1 MTYKLI
7 VLALAGLLLTRHVYA
22 QTKVYSLQE
31 VWQKTLQQYPSLSS
45 RKYQIEQQELSK
57 ELVKKERLPEL
68 NFQGQQTYGSYNG
81 VAGSFFPL
89 SGIYN
94 TSGSNKYLDGQSK
107 TVSNL
112 NTSAV
117 AKWNFIQFGRIKA
130 NVNVADA
137 AIQLSRTA
145 LSREELRLQTSAAR
159 QYFDVLQSN
168 TLLSISKADVQ
179 RLEDLFELSKAQAD
193 AGLRPGADT
202 LLIKSN
208 YYQIKGVVNEQQ
220 ALLETAMLLLASLI
234 GEDANSFTIDT
245 SLYNINN
252 ADADLPSADS
262 INNHPYL
269 QYLKANVFY
278 ANASLE
284 AVKRLPYPSAGLLAG
299 AGIRG
304 SGINSAGAVNNSFI
318 EPWKNNAA
326 GYLVGVG
333 VTWNLSSLYQ
343 NKVKQKMAENE
354 IQSATSDYEEANLQL
369 NTAYNA
375 AISRWKQQRQK
386 VTDSRT
392 ALIASQQAY
401 DLYVTRYESGLINLI
416 ELLQLQKTL
425 QDAESSYAKATG
437 AYWNEVINQIET
449 TGNLL
454 LLLSQ
459 LTP

>member
-1 MTYKLI
+1 MTNKII
-7 VLALAGLLLTRHVYA
+7 VLAFAGWLLTSHLYA
-22 QTKVYSLQE
+22 QNKVYSLQD
-31 VWQKTLQQYPSLSS
+31 VWKKTLQQYPSLAS
-45 RKYQIEQQELSK
+45 RKYQIEQQELNK
-57 ELVKKERLPEL
+57 ELVKKERLPEV
-68 NFQGQQTYGSYNG
+68 NVQGQQTYGSYNG

-94 TSGSNKYLDGQSK
+94 TSGSDKGLNGQPK

-112 NTSAV
+112 YASAV
-117 AKWNFIQFGRIKA
+117 AQWNFIQFGRIKA

-137 AIQLSRTA
+137 AIHLSRTA
-145 LSREELRLQTSAAR
+145 LTREELRLQTIAAQ
-159 QYFDVLQSN
+159 QYFDVLQSSAF
-168 TLLSISKADVQ
+168 LSISKADVQ
-179 RLEDLFELSKAQAD
+179 RLKDLFELSKAQAD

-208 YYQIKGVVNEQQ
+208 YYQIKGLVNEQQ
-220 ALLETAMLLLASLI
+220 ALFETAMLQLASFI
-234 GEDANSFTIDT
+234 GEDVNSFTIDT
-245 SLYNINN
+245 SLYNTNKT
-252 ADADLPSADS
+252 DADLTSADS
-262 INNHPYL
+262 LNNHPYL
-269 QYLKANVFY
+269 QYLNANVLY
-278 ANASLE
+278 ANASLQ

-304 SGINSAGAVNNSFI
+304 SGINSSGTVNNSI
-318 EPWKNNAA
+318 SDPWKNNTA

-343 NKVKQKMAENE
+343 NKVKQKMAEKE
-354 IQSATSDYEEANLQL
+354 IQSAKSDYAEANLQL

-392 ALIASQQAY
+392 ALTASQQAY

-425 QDAESSYAKATG
+425 QEAESNFAKATA
-437 AYWNEVINQIET
+437 AYWNELIIQSES
-449 TGNLL
+449 TGNLS
-454 LLLSQ
+454 LLLS
-459 LTP
+459 